1 MVQLCL
7 IPVRITINSMS
18 QPRHPSTAG
27 PPDVES
33 NVWWRAAC
41 SAAGRPI
48 DSAAGRTDS
57 ATHFCTMENGDS
69 ILWRYVSNGHWERKF
84 NHVRNGVN
92 QPLDIQLPILCI
104 SRGLCKYLTIAFH
117 LGGQIPTWKKMIHS
131 VQNSTRDDEIRHG
144 LWRET
149 WLPPVCPG
157 DAEAVVYDLPSR
169 IAWKVNSNIE
179 NKQAF
184 NNHCSHSMLNQM
196 PSSDLIWNDMIQ
208 NITKLYYAMS
218 WNRTGHELI
227 WHSGIS
233 IWTVNECI

>member
-1 MVQLCL
+1 MVQQCL

-117 LGGQIPTWKKMIHS
+117 LGGQIPTWKKWSILSKTLHEM
-131 VQNSTRDDEIRHG
+131 TRSAMAYDGKHG
-144 LWRET
+144 FPRYA
-149 WLPPVCPG
+149 PVM
-157 DAEAVVYDLPSR
+157 L
-169 IAWKVNSNIE
+169 
-179 NKQAF
+179 KQLF
-184 NNHCSHSMLNQM
+184 MTYHQ
-196 PSSDLIWNDMIQ
+196 
-208 NITKLYYAMS
+208 
-218 WNRTGHELI
+218 E
-227 WHSGIS
+227 
-233 IWTVNECI
+233 